1 MAKKKMFKTIREF
14 GETFLEISVK
24 GLNDAILPMSFQIDE
39 DNTEIDI
46 NDNIEEEKEVFFDY
60 FGTNFDEDFK
70 SLQNLICDKAEA
82 MRLQDLCDWDSLSD
96 IDEDDADAIAVKVLM
111 SFENLKDDKEVHI
124 NWME

>member
-39 DNTEIDI
+39 DNTSIDI

-70 SLQNLICDKAEA
+70 SLQNLICDKAS
-82 MRLQDLCDWDSLSD
+82 RRGLVDLCDWDS
-96 IDEDDADAIAVKVLM
+96 IDAIAVKVLM